1 MIRLKGPLSAS
12 TTMVLVT
19 LAVVVWWIEWWV
31 GVVMLNT
38 VIWLLICLI
47 HHVGVGLIEWSPL
60 ILNKSLL
67 SRLIFVNFA
76 GHLGSMRSDDFSAL
90 SLLRL
95 VSHRGCILFIEV
107 WAFFLAILHL
117 RIVSFRL
124 SWDLH
129 HVAMRIRQRPHL
141 SWIEH

>member
-1 MIRLKGPLSAS
+1 MLLILNTIIRLKGPLSTS
-12 TTMVLVT
+12 TTLVLVT
-19 LAVVVWWIEWWV
+19 LTVVVWWIERRV

-38 VIWLLICLI
+38 VKWLLTCLI
-47 HHVGVGLIEWSPL
+47 HHVVFGLVEWSPL

-76 GHLGSMRSDDFSAL
+76 CHLGSMRSDDFSAF

-107 WAFFLAILHL
+107 
-117 RIVSFRL
+117 
-124 SWDLH
+124 
-129 HVAMRIRQRPHL
+129 
-141 SWIEH
+141 

>member
-90 SLLRL
+90 SLLRI
-95 VSHRGCILFIEV
+95 VSHGGCILFIEV
-107 WAFFLAILHL
+107 
-117 RIVSFRL
+117 
-124 SWDLH
+124 
-129 HVAMRIRQRPHL
+129 
-141 SWIEH
+141 